1 MVRRLLALAMFVALA
16 GCQADPP
23 PAGKPSKANEPA
35 AKAVRPVP
43 AREGELK
50 LPDGMRLPSV
60 QYVEAAQSWNDRLAT
75 LTTSERAHLESLN
88 FRYYGTLEF
97 NSPEEQ
103 RKLLAAGVP
112 MPEEWLAASRMSDEE
127 LASLADARS
136 PKASLFFADRQLD
149 KFIDAQQRLE
159 GSGIDPDF
167 HSDVINSRAQAL
179 VYAGQA
185 LALTRSPFAA
195 YLYGSLSEKLYGG
208 QEYTAA
214 AISVAGALG
223 DERARVYAHELVE
236 QRRLH
241 QAPPLNFESIAT
253 IEKTMWRYVHR
264 YRPL

>member
-1 MVRRLLALAMFVALA
+1 MVRRLLALALFMSLA
-16 GCQADPP
+16 GCHADSP
-23 PAGKPSKANEPA
+23 PAGKPDTANEPEA
-35 AKAVRPVP
+35 RTIRQIPS
-43 AREGELK
+43 REGELR

-60 QYVEAAQSWNDRLAT
+60 QYVQAARSWNDRLAKM
-75 LTTSERAHLESLN
+75 TTAERAQLESLN

-97 NSPEEQ
+97 DSPEEQ
-103 RKLLAAGVP
+103 EKLIAAGVP
-112 MPEEWLAASRMSDEE
+112 MPEEWLAASKMSDEE

-223 DERARVYAHELVE
+223 DERARVYAHELAE
-236 QRRLH
+236 QRKLH
-241 QAPPLNFESIAT
+241 QVPPLDFESIAI